1 MDPLLKKLNFKDH
14 KEVLLLHLP
23 ETLQSLSA
31 QWSSYLD
38 IVRDTETAGTFP
50 FALAFVSTQQELDRL
65 APLLAEKVPGDG
77 LLWLAY
83 PKGSSKRYKSDIN
96 RDNGWGVLG
105 KLGFE
110 PVRQVAIDED
120 WSALRFR
127 RAGYIHT
134 MTRSREMAMS
144 EEGRKKTKGN

>member
-14 KEVLLLHLP
+14 TEVLLLHLP
-23 ETLQSLSA
+23 ESLQALPE
-31 QWSSYLD
+31 QWSPYLNV
-38 IVRDTETAGTFP
+38 VRDAEAAGTVS
-50 FALAFVSTQQELDRL
+50 FALAFTNTQQELDRL
-65 APLLAEKVPGDG
+65 ALLLAEKVPGDG

-83 PKGSSKRYKSDIN
+83 PKGSSKRYKSEIN
-96 RDNGWGVLG
+96 RDNGWAILG

-127 RAGYIHT
+127 RVAYIHT
-134 MTRSREMAMS
+134 MTRSREMTMS